1 MARGVIDA
9 RCQVRRARC
18 GDYVII
24 RDMDAKRKIPYVAMN
39 WVKLA
44 GEFVALSAATAFAA
58 AARAGEVF
66 ERAAGKVTCA
76 R

>member
-1 MARGVIDA
+1 MEIESTADLLERA
-9 RCQVRRARC
+9 LANRSAPVR
-18 GDYVII
+18 
-24 RDMDAKRKIPYVAMN
+24 
-39 WVKLA
+39 
-44 GEFVALSAATAFAA
+44 EFVVLALSAAMAFAA

>member
-1 MARGVIDA
+1 
-9 RCQVRRARC
+9 
-18 GDYVII
+18 
-24 RDMDAKRKIPYVAMN
+24 MDAKRKMPYVAMN

>member
-1 MARGVIDA
+1 MEIESTADLLERA
-9 RCQVRRARC
+9 LANRSAPVR
-18 GDYVII
+18 
-24 RDMDAKRKIPYVAMN
+24 
-39 WVKLA
+39 
-44 GEFVALSAATAFAA
+44 EFVVLALSAAMAFAAGATPFRLDLSAATAFAA